1 MRGDFTNGGKPKA
14 RVACSEVRRKAVGAA
29 DSLRG
34 AALVGEAVGTEKRFA
49 GSVGVAEFVGG
60 DDWTID
66 PHGVLP
72 VRFLFVVVASNR
84 ERPFVRRTFCK
95 RPAIALYL
103 CGNCFRDLMGK
114 RMKYAV
120 WAAVAMIFA
129 LHAACLQP
137 SRSRLLPCAG
147 PVETIAAAGT
157 LDELHELIVS
167 AWACDLVPAVCGSNS
182 VQVHIPVLRLPSH
195 GRDGWQCPVSERPAE
210 EGRSEILFAVQ
221 RVCCERFCA
230 SLGASGILCPGL
242 AENHYLAGSSFR
254 RAGRVSDAV
263 PCRRHGRTFPG
274 SPCRN
279 VVWVRSRIVRVCG
292 PGLPGMYL

>member
-1 MRGDFTNGGKPKA
+1 MRIRGAIGLRRSFGRGCVRRGTFRRRRTAVRGDFTNGGKPKA

-29 DSLRG
+29 DSLHG

-66 PHGVLP
+66 LHGVLP
-72 VRFLFVVVASNR
+72 VRFLFVVVASDR

-195 GRDGWQCPVSERPAE
+195 GRDGWQCPVPERPAE
-210 EGRSEILFAVQ
+210 EGRSEILFAIQ

-230 SLGASGILCPGL
+230 SLAQAGYSVL
-242 AENHYLAGSSFR
+242 ALR
-254 RAGRVSDAV
+254 KI
-263 PCRRHGRTFPG
+263 
-274 SPCRN
+274 
-279 VVWVRSRIVRVCG
+279 IV
-292 PGLPGMYL
+292 

>member
-1 MRGDFTNGGKPKA
+1 M
-14 RVACSEVRRKAVGAA
+14 C
-29 DSLRG
+29 
-34 AALVGEAVGTEKRFA
+34 
-49 GSVGVAEFVGG
+49 AE
-60 DDWTID
+60 
-66 PHGVLP
+66 L
-72 VRFLFVVVASNR
+72 
-84 ERPFVRRTFCK
+84 FCK

-195 GRDGWQCPVSERPAE
+195 GRDGWQCPVPERPAE
-210 EGRSEILFAVQ
+210 EGRSEILSACLL
-221 RVCCERFCA
+221 RALLRLA
-230 SLGASGILCPGL
+230 RASGILCPGL

-279 VVWVRSRIVRVCG
+279 VVWVRSRIARVCG
-292 PGLPGMYL
+292 RASRECIYEPTEF

>member
-1 MRGDFTNGGKPKA
+1 M
-14 RVACSEVRRKAVGAA
+14 
-29 DSLRG
+29 
-34 AALVGEAVGTEKRFA
+34 
-49 GSVGVAEFVGG
+49 
-60 DDWTID
+60 
-66 PHGVLP
+66 
-72 VRFLFVVVASNR
+72 
-84 ERPFVRRTFCK
+84 RRTFCK

-195 GRDGWQCPVSERPAE
+195 GRDGWQCPVPERPAE

-230 SLGASGILCPGL
+230 SLAQADIMSWPCGKSLFSRFEFQASGTRLRC
-242 AENHYLAGSSFR
+242 GSLPQ
-254 RAGRVSDAV
+254 AWAD
-263 PCRRHGRTFPG
+263 FPG
-274 SPCRN
+274 ESVPKCRLGTVAN
-279 VVWVRSRIVRVCG
+279 RKGMR

>member
-1 MRGDFTNGGKPKA
+1 M
-14 RVACSEVRRKAVGAA
+14 
-29 DSLRG
+29 
-34 AALVGEAVGTEKRFA
+34 
-49 GSVGVAEFVGG
+49 
-60 DDWTID
+60 
-66 PHGVLP
+66 
-72 VRFLFVVVASNR
+72 RFLFVVVASNR

-195 GRDGWQCPVSERPAE
+195 GRDGWQCPVPERPKFFSPFSVFVASASAP
-210 EGRSEILFAVQ
+210 RSRKRDIMSWPCGKSLFS
-221 RVCCERFCA
+221 RFEFQ
-230 SLGASGILCPGL
+230 ASGTRLRC
-242 AENHYLAGSSFR
+242 GSLPQ
-254 RAGRVSDAV
+254 AWAD
-263 PCRRHGRTFPG
+263 FPG
-274 SPCRN
+274 ESVPKCRLGTVAN
-279 VVWVRSRIVRVCG
+279 RKGMR